1 MKALKKLAAVVL
13 AAAVVL
19 TMLAGCGSKYGT
31 PEQEIL
37 KKINETRASAK
48 TGLEPLSNDA
58 TLAKAAAALLDA
70 CAETQP
76 VETTYGKGYKLT
88 LTEVSDILNKA
99 TNKTSQPVIN
109 STGYYGSIS
118 SDTFVVCPVG
128 YNTNYYYNDF
138 VLTRRLTI
146 NDVGGNQWSGD
157 YAPDWVVR
165 YNKVKVGIASRQI
178 NGELFAVVVY
188 DVEYING

>member
-1 MKALKKLAAVVL
+1 MKAFKKLAAVVL

-19 TMLAGCGSKYGT
+19 TMLAGCGKKYGT

-37 KKINETRASAK
+37 KKINEARASTK

-70 CAETQP
+70 CAATQP
-76 VETTYGKGYKLT
+76 VETTYGKGYT
-88 LTEVSDILNKA
+88 LTNQKVSEILNNV
-99 TNKTSQPVIN
+99 TSKTQQVISGN
-109 STGYYGSIS
+109 GYYGSIS

-128 YNTNYYYNDF
+128 YNNNYYYNDF

>member
-19 TMLAGCGSKYGT
+19 TMLAGCGKKYGT

-70 CAETQP
+70 CAATNP

-88 LTEVSDILNKA
+88 MVQVSDILHKT
-99 TNKTSQPVIN
+99 TNKTSQSVT
-109 STGYYGSIS
+109 SGSSYGYIS
-118 SDTFVVCPVG
+118 NDSFVVCPVG
-128 YNTNYYYNDF
+128 NAYNSNVDF

-146 NDVGGNQWSGD
+146 NDVGYNQWSGD
-157 YAPDWVVR
+157 YAPEWVVR

-188 DVEYING
+188 DVEYVNG

>member
-19 TMLAGCGSKYGT
+19 TMLAGCGKKYGT

-70 CAETQP
+70 CAATQP

-88 LTEVSDILNKA
+88 NQKVSEILNNV
-99 TNKTSQPVIN
+99 TGKTQQVQVG
-109 STGYYGSIS
+109 TYGSVS
-118 SDTFVVCPVG
+118 SNTFVVCPVG
-128 YNTNYYYNDF
+128 YNNSSYYGDF

>member
-19 TMLAGCGSKYGT
+19 TMLAGCGKKYGT

-37 KKINETRASAK
+37 KKINETRASTK

-76 VETTYGKGYKLT
+76 VETTYGKGYKLPMN
-88 LTEVSDILNKA
+88 EVSDVLKDV
-99 TNKTSQPVIN
+99 TGKTQQVQVGSY
-109 STGYYGSIS
+109 GYQYS
-118 SDTFVVCPVG
+118 SNTFVVCPVG
-128 YNTNYYYNDF
+128 YNNSSYYGDF

-146 NDVGGNQWSGD
+146 NDVGYNQWSGD
-157 YAPDWVVR
+157 YAPDWLVR
-165 YNKVKVGIASRQI
+165 HNKVKVGIASRQI

>member
-19 TMLAGCGSKYGT
+19 TMLAGCGKKYGT

-88 LTEVSDILNKA
+88 NQKVSEILNNV
-99 TNKTSQPVIN
+99 TGKTQPVQVG
-109 STGYYGSIS
+109 TYGSVS
-118 SDTFVVCPVG
+118 SNTFVVCPVG
-128 YNTNYYYNDF
+128 YNNSSYYGDF

-188 DVEYING
+188 DVEYVNR